1 MEDTAF
7 ESLENALAHHNEWVG
22 QSIKLSVHETPE
34 VDELV
39 EVDLA
44 ESIGKSRAY
53 LKHSLS
59 LELADKVR
67 LLIRYLDIWIFGYL
81 DIWIFGYLDI
91 WIFDFMACHFNI
103 LTFVVLL
110 LLPNFS
116 VTGFPRTW
124 TRIPQHSG

>member
-67 LLIRYLDIWIFGYL
+67 LLIRYLDIWIFGHL
-81 DIWIFGYLDI
+81 DIWIFGYLTLWPVI
-91 WIFDFMACHFNI
+91 STFLHLSFCYYC
-103 LTFVVLL
+103 LT
-110 LLPNFS
+110 S
-116 VTGFPRTW
+116 VF
-124 TRIPQHSG
+124 QAF